1 MKKTTIKMLFSLLIM
16 LSITLVSAQTTR
28 DAFVPNKV
36 GNVLEKIQSVG
47 NSVLKIPNDLLSI
60 EEQQKLQNYYNSQET
75 PNSAFRAFGDVYVL
89 DLFPGTDGYGSMPL
103 TGPFTI
109 TNIAT
114 VTGDIF
120 ASDMS
125 PGGDI
130 YAIDQATAGLFTIA
144 KDTGVT
150 TPVATLTGAPAG
162 VTFTGISWNPV
173 DSTFYVLATDGT
185 TTTFFSL
192 DSGTG
197 ALTTIGVTGNALG
210 IWIAIDNAGIIYMA
224 DVGDDS
230 LYTIDATTGVG
241 TIVGA
246 LGVDINFAQEADIDP
261 TTNTLYMASYTA
273 AGASEIL
280 SVDVTTGTATS
291 LGAVT
296 NAPEL
301 GVFAIDGG
309 IDNNFIC
316 DDAIAI
322 GLGVIPSNGPSNTAG
337 GASNVCETGATNA
350 EWYSYTAANSGD
362 LTISSDL
369 VTNVGIDTR
378 VSVYNDDCTALVCI
392 DSDDNS
398 GADNTSTIVIP
409 VVSGTTYYIEW
420 DDANNADPFD
430 FELSLVIGCTDP
442 TNFSNDAV
450 TDTSADFSWDMVVG
464 ATNGYVLN
472 VFNAGD
478 DPDVDT
484 PVYTENIPS
493 GTLTATATPLSSD
506 ATYDAYLNA
515 DCDTDGTSNAVL
527 VTFITEIAP
536 PVCGGVYL
544 DSGGV
549 AGDYSNDEIITTTA
563 TPDVPGDVVTVTF
576 TYVDIEAT
584 AVGVGSQDGC
594 WDFLTVYNGPDNTFP
609 VLAATL
615 CGEESGDGDVP
626 SDPDSLLS
634 VGMSFTSTDA
644 SGALTFVFT
653 SDNVVVETGW
663 SADVTCGPPPA
674 CVTPGAF
681 TNTLTTDTEATYTWS
696 EIANASNGYVFSV
709 FNAGDDPTTDTPVY
723 TENVPFGTNTATAS
737 GLTSETPYD
746 AYIAADCDADG
757 ISTDD
762 SDTFTTG
769 ITPPACDG
777 IYVDSGGAGG
787 NYSDNENITTT
798 ITPDVSGEVVTV
810 TFTYVDIETATG
822 VGTQDGCWDFLTIY
836 NGPDI
841 ASPVLAQTLC
851 GEESGD
857 GGVPS
862 VPESLLSIGMSFTS
876 TDASGALTFVF
887 TSDGSVTPTGWVA
900 DVTCGPPP
908 SCETPGS
915 FTNTLTTDTEAT
927 YTWDEV
933 ANAANGYV
941 FSVFNAGD
949 DPTTDTPVYSENVA
963 FGTNTATATGLSQAT
978 LYDAYISADCDTNGI
993 SSDDSDS
1000 FITEAGAEVCDGNYV
1015 DSGGVTGDYANDEN
1029 ITTTITP
1036 AVAGEAVTVTFTYV
1050 DIETATGVG
1059 AQDGCWDFLTIYNGP
1074 DTASPVLAQTLCGE
1088 ESGDGG
1094 VPSVPESLLSVGMSF
1109 TSTDAASG
1117 ALTFVFTSDTS
1128 VPLTGWLANI
1138 TCATLS
1144 VDEFALAQFNY
1155 YPNPTTG
1162 LLNINAK
1169 QNIDTIKVFNTLGQ
1183 VVMDLSPNAMDTT
1196 LDFTNLS
1203 QGTYFLRSSING
1215 NIATH
1220 KIIKK

>member
-1 MKKTTIKMLFSLLIM
+1 MKKITIKMLFSLLIM

-28 DAFVPNKV
+28 DSFVPNSV
-36 GNVLEKIQSVG
+36 ANVIEKIQSVG

-60 EEQQKLQNYYNSQET
+60 EERQILQNYYNSQDT
-75 PNSAFRAFGDVYVL
+75 SNSAFRAFGDVYVL
-89 DLFPGTDGYGSMPL
+89 DIFPGTDGYGTMPL
-103 TGPFTI
+103 AGPYSI
-109 TNIAT
+109 SNVAA

-120 ASDMS
+120 ASDMG
-125 PGGDI
+125 PGVDI

-144 KDTGVT
+144 KETGVT

-162 VTFTGISWNPV
+162 FTFTGLSWNPV
-173 DSTFYVLATDGT
+173 DSTFYVLATDGV

-192 DSGTG
+192 DLGTG
-197 ALTTIGVTGNALG
+197 ALTTIGNTGTALG
-210 IWIAIDNAGIIYMA
+210 IWIAIDNAGIVYMA
-224 DVGDDS
+224 DIGDDS
-230 LYTIDATTGVG
+230 LYTLNATTGVG
-241 TIVGA
+241 TLVGP
-246 LGVDINFAQEADIDP
+246 LGVDLNFAQEADIDP
-261 TTNTLYMASYTA
+261 ISNTLYLASFSATN
-273 AGASEIL
+273 ASEIL
-280 SVDVTTGTATS
+280 SVDVTTGAATS

-316 DDAIAI
+316 DDAVTI
-322 GLGVIPSNGPSNTAG
+322 GLGIIPSNGPSNTAG

-350 EWYSYTAANSGD
+350 EWYSYTASNSGI

-369 VTNVGIDTR
+369 VTNTGIDTR

-398 GADNTSTIVIP
+398 GTDNTSTVVIP

-430 FELSLVIGCTDP
+430 FELSLVVGCPDP

-450 TDTSADFSWDMVVG
+450 TDTSADFSWDIVAG

-472 VFNAGD
+472 VFNVGD

-484 PVYTENIPS
+484 PVYSENIPS
-493 GTLTATATPLSSD
+493 GTLTATAAPLLPD
-506 ATYDAYLNA
+506 TEYDAYLNA
-515 DCDTDGTSNAVL
+515 DCDTDGISNSVSI
-527 VTFITEIAP
+527 TFITEIAP
-536 PVCGGVYL
+536 PVCDGTYA
-544 DSGGV
+544 DSGGD
-549 AGDYSNDEIITTTA
+549 GGNYSNNENITTTI
-563 TPDVPGDVVTVTF
+563 TPDVSGDVVTVTF
-576 TYVDIEAT
+576 TYVDIE
-584 AVGVGSQDGC
+584 
-594 WDFLTVYNGPDNTFP
+594 
-609 VLAATL
+609 
-615 CGEESGDGDVP
+615 
-626 SDPDSLLS
+626 
-634 VGMSFTSTDA
+634 
-644 SGALTFVFT
+644 
-653 SDNVVVETGW
+653 
-663 SADVTCGPPPA
+663 SAG
-674 CVTPGAF
+674 
-681 TNTLTTDTEATYTWS
+681 
-696 EIANASNGYVFSV
+696 
-709 FNAGDDPTTDTPVY
+709 
-723 TENVPFGTNTATAS
+723 
-737 GLTSETPYD
+737 
-746 AYIAADCDADG
+746 
-757 ISTDD
+757 
-762 SDTFTTG
+762 
-769 ITPPACDG
+769 
-777 IYVDSGGAGG
+777 
-787 NYSDNENITTT
+787 
-798 ITPDVSGEVVTV
+798 
-810 TFTYVDIETATG
+810 G

-836 NGPDI
+836 NGPDTT
-841 ASPVLAQTLC
+841 SPVLAQTLC

-887 TSDGSVTPTGWVA
+887 TSDGSVALTGWVA

-908 SCETPGS
+908 ACETPGS
-915 FTNTLTTDTEAT
+915 FANTLTTDTEAT

-933 ANAANGYV
+933 ANASNGYV
-941 FSVFNAGD
+941 FSIFNAGD
-949 DPTTDTPVYSENVA
+949 DPTIDIPVYTENVP
-963 FGTNTATATGLSQAT
+963 FGTNTATATGLTQAT
-978 LYDAYISADCDTNGI
+978 TYDAYVNADCDTDGI
-993 SSDDSDS
+993 STDDSDS

-1015 DSGGVTGDYANDEN
+1015 DSGGVSGNYDNNEN
-1029 ITTTITP
+1029 ITTTLTP
-1036 AVAGEAVTVTFTYV
+1036 AVTGEAVTVTFTYV
-1050 DIETATGVG
+1050 DIESATGTG
-1059 AQDGCWDFLTIYNGP
+1059 EQEGCWDFLSIYNGP

-1117 ALTFVFTSDTS
+1117 ALTFVFTSDGS
-1128 VPLTGWLANI
+1128 VPLTGWVANI

-1155 YPNPTTG
+1155 HPNPTTG

-1183 VVMDLSPNAMDTT
+1183 VIMDLNPNATDVT

-1203 QGTYFLRSSING
+1203 QGTYFLRSSVNG
-1215 NIATH
+1215 NTFTH